1 MKIAL
6 IFPRI
11 EHGVTTHSEK
21 GSWMS
26 IVFGY
31 PIITLPHLAAI
42 TPKKYDVTIINE
54 NYEDL
59 SFDID
64 VDLVGITTYTM
75 TAPRVYEIADEFRKR
90 GKKVVLGGYHVTA
103 RPEEARPHA
112 DSLVLSWAEGTWPE
126 LLKDAEQGSL
136 KPTYGPNDDYTL
148 DNIPPLRRDLIKY
161 NPLLGAVQ
169 TTRGCTNRCEF
180 CAIGSFSN
188 HGVRQ
193 RPIKE
198 VVEDIKH
205 MPNMMYIFHDP
216 HMTVNRKYAK
226 ELFRELIRQKVH
238 KYWVA
243 NGTTNVL
250 KVVDDEFLE
259 LAHKSGCVEW
269 FVGFESVSQA
279 ALDGIKKTHNKV
291 EDFREMIQ
299 RVHDHGMAVQGGII
313 FGFDEDTPDIFETT
327 LEKMIELEIDVVEL
341 NILTP
346 YPGTPLFDRLDK
358 DGRIFTKDWSK
369 YNQVE
374 IVYEPKQMSVEE
386 LYEGARYVAKE
397 FYSLP
402 NIVKR
407 NAKILK
413 TVHNPGAILPAA
425 TNFSFRRYY
434 KRDFNF

>member
-11 EHGVTTHSEK
+11 EHGVTTHNEK
-21 GSWMS
+21 GSLMS
-26 IVFGY
+26 IIFGY

-42 TPKKYDVTIINE
+42 TPEKYDVSIINE

-59 SFDID
+59 NFDID

-75 TAPRVYEIADEFRKR
+75 TSPRVYEIADEFRKR

-103 RPEEARPHA
+103 MPEEAKQHA
-112 DSLVLSWAEGTWPE
+112 DSLVLSWAEGTWPA
-126 LLKDAEQGSL
+126 LLQDAERGKL
-136 KPTYGPNDDYTL
+136 KPTYGPADEYSLNG
-148 DNIPPLRRDLIKY
+148 IPPLRRDLIKY
-161 NPLLGAVQ
+161 NPILGAVQ
-169 TTRGCTNRCEF
+169 TTRGCPNRCEF

-188 HGVRQ
+188 HGLRQ
-193 RPIKE
+193 RPVKE
-198 VVEDIKH
+198 VVEDIKQ

-226 ELFRELIRQKVH
+226 KLFKELIRQKVH

-250 KVVDDEFLE
+250 RVVDDEFLQ
-259 LAHKSGCVEW
+259 LARKSGCVEW

-291 EDFREMIQ
+291 EDFKEMIN

-346 YPGTPLFDRLDK
+346 YPGTPLFDRLNK
-358 DGRIFTKDWSK
+358 EGRIFTKDWSK

-374 IVYEPKQMSVEE
+374 IVYEPKNMTVRE

-402 NIVKR
+402 NIIKR
-407 NAKILK
+407 NAKIIK
-413 TVHNPGAILPAA
+413 TVHNPGAILPTA
-425 TNFSFRRYY
+425 TNFSFRKYY

>member
-180 CAIGSFSN
+180 CAIGSVSN

-358 DGRIFTKDWSK
+358 DDRIFTKDWSK

-397 FYSLP
+397 FYSFP